1 MIITFNGDHG
11 SGKSTIAQRVA
22 DKMGYKRYSTGQMF
36 RDIAKKKGITLED
49 LHQQMIT
56 DYSVDKLVDSYI
68 IDLSK
73 KENSFV
79 MDSRMAWKFIPNSI
93 KIYLKVDNDEAAKRI
108 YLELEKENQRNEG
121 KNLDS
126 AEKVRESIN
135 KRKEMDD
142 ERYFNLY
149 GVNIREE
156 KNYDL
161 VIDTTKLTTEEVSSA
176 VMNFIEQKN
185 NA

>member
-22 DKMGYKRYSTGQMF
+22 DKMGYQRYSTGQMF
-36 RDIAKKKGITLED
+36 RDIAKRKGITLEE

-73 KENSFV
+73 KENDFV
-79 MDSRMAWKFIPNSI
+79 IDSRMAWKFIPNSI
-93 KIYLKVDNDEAAKRI
+93 KIYLKVDDGEAAKRI
-108 YLELEKENQRNEG
+108 YFELEKENQRNEG

-135 KRKEMDD
+135 KRKNMDD

-149 GVNIREE
+149 GINIREE

-161 VIDTTKLTTEEVSSA
+161 VIDTTNLNTEEVFLKTMS
-176 VMNFIEQKN
+176 FIESKRN
-185 NA
+185 G